1 MNTPEFAKII
11 AHRGHLTD
19 SFKNAVSSSK
29 KVLKFTPE
37 ETEKVVLKV
46 HQAGIE
52 KVWIQQGSQSKVAE
66 EYCAEN
72 GINCISNECIL
83 MFAEPAGFIHR
94 AHRWIWSI
102 AGKLLL

>member
-19 SFKNAVSSSK
+19 SLKNAVSSSK

-37 ETEKVVLKV
+37 ETEKV
-46 HQAGIE
+46 
-52 KVWIQQGSQSKVAE
+52 WMQQGSQSKVAE

-72 GINCISNECIL
+72 GIDCISNECIL

-94 AHRWIWSI
+94 VHRRIWSI

>member
-19 SFKNAVSSSK
+19 SLKNAVSSSK

-37 ETEKVVLKV
+37 ETEKV
-46 HQAGIE
+46 
-52 KVWIQQGSQSKVAE
+52 WMQQGSQLKVAE

-72 GINCISNECIL
+72 GIDCISNECIL

-94 AHRWIWSI
+94 VHRWIWSI

>member
-19 SFKNAVSSSK
+19 SLKNAVSSSK

-37 ETEKVVLKV
+37 ETEKV
-46 HQAGIE
+46 
-52 KVWIQQGSQSKVAE
+52 WMQQGSQSKVAE

-72 GINCISNECIL
+72 GIDCISNECIL
-83 MFAEPAGFIHR
+83 MF
-94 AHRWIWSI
+94 
-102 AGKLLL
+102 LLNQPDLFTVYTGGYGVLRVNCCYDLTKRIVLN

>member
-19 SFKNAVSSSK
+19 SLKNAVSSSK

-37 ETEKVVLKV
+37 ETEKV
-46 HQAGIE
+46 
-52 KVWIQQGSQSKVAE
+52 WMQQGSHSKVAE

-72 GINCISNECIL
+72 GIDCISNECIL

-94 AHRWIWSI
+94 VHRWIWSI